1 MICNTFRDNVL
12 AYTENQLPKQLAET
26 MDDHLKECEACSHI
40 LAEFKIVAGYFEEE
54 KAIEPRPYAETRI
67 LEGILTP
74 QERFSGIFTNLIKNS
89 LQPAY
94 LSLLVIFAIAL
105 GVYVGFRQE
114 KQYSSA
120 LTSEDQIESIRSDL
134 NVPDFM
140 DEDNTSLN

>member
-1 MICNTFRDNVL
+1 MICNEFRDNIL
-12 AYTENQLPKQLAET
+12 AYTEKQLPGKLTES
-26 MDDHLKECEACSHI
+26 MDKHLEECDACMHL

-54 KAIEPRPYAETRI
+54 RAIEPRPYAETRI
-67 LEGILTP
+67 LEGIVTTKGSY
-74 QERFSGIFTNLIKNS
+74 SGMFQNWIKNS

-120 LTSEDQIESIRSDL
+120 FPSEDQIESFRSDL